1 MKQIG
6 KIFLCYFPVFL
17 VLGQVFIDLLA
28 ILWPSAY
35 ISSMFY
41 LGAFFGTNVLVSFF
55 MVAFVFY
62 FNFCVVS
69 RASALAEFAFALN
82 YLIVQEDNM
91 YNLLFQII
99 VGTFA
104 LLVTVRSYVKKFPL
118 CKISLLYTFM
128 ALLIRSGS
136 CTSAMDSWQKEITH
150 RIKQTL

>member
-17 VLGQVFIDLLA
+17 VFGQVIIDILA
-28 ILWPSAY
+28 IVWPSAY
-35 ISSMFY
+35 FYTMFY
-41 LGAFFGTNVLVSFF
+41 LGAFFGTNVLVSVFL
-55 MVAFVFY
+55 VIFVFH
-62 FNFCVVS
+62 FKFCAVS
-69 RASALAEFAFALN
+69 RAAALAELAFALN

-99 VGTFA
+99 GGSFA
-104 LLVTVRSYVKKFPL
+104 LIVTIRSYVKKFPL

-136 CTSAMDSWQKEITH
+136 CTSAMDSWQKEITY
-150 RIKQTL
+150 RIKQNL